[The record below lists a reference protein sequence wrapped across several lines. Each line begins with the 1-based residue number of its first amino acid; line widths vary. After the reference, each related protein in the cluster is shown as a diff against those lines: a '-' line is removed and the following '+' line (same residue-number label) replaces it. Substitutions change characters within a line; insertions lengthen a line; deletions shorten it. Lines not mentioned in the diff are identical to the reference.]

1 MSEGNRS
8 LKRVDVVLIG
18 AGNRGRAV
26 FGAYARRNP
35 ERMRVVALAEPR
47 EDRRLATAAEHGLP
61 PERVFR
67 DFRALFASRPEALA
81 AIVATGDTEHV
92 EPALAALAAGYHLL
106 LEKPIAPDPVD
117 CLRVTEAAERA
128 GRILQIGHVLRY
140 TAFYAKLHELVS
152 DGRVGR
158 VTMIDLREHVSYWHM
173 AHSYVRGK
181 FRKRA
186 LAAPFILAK
195 SCHDLDL
202 LSWLAASPASR
213 VASFGSLGVYR
224 EALAPA
230 GAPERCSAACPVQA
244 SCAWDAERF
253 YLGPED
259 RVARHWPWSDLG
271 PDPSRTARKAALE
284 AGDYGRCVFRCDNDV
299 ADHQVVAVEFES
311 GLTATL
317 GVHGTASDEV
327 RTARISGSAGELRG
341 VLQQGSIEISRHGS
355 SEREQIQIEASP
367 FGHSGGDQG
376 LLDDFCDVVSRNA
389 PERVRASGRSALE
402 SHWMGFAAERARLEG
417 RVIDMTAYR
426 DEMRRAVG

>member
-1 MSEGNRS
+1 M
-8 LKRVDVVLIG
+8 KRIDVVLVG

-26 FGAYARRNP
+26 FGAYARRHP

-61 PERVFR
+61 AARVFADSR
-67 DFRALFASRPEALA
+67 TLFAARPEAHA

-92 EPALAALAAGYHLL
+92 EPALAALERGYHLL

-152 DGRVGR
+152 AGRVGR

-224 EALAPA
+224 AALAPA

-244 SCAWDAERF
+244 GCAWDAERF

-271 PDPSRTARKAALE
+271 PDPSRPARKAALE
-284 AGDYGRCVFRCDNDV
+284 TGDYGRCVFRCDNDV
-299 ADHQVVAVEFES
+299 VDHQVVAVEFES

-341 VLQQGSIEISRHGS
+341 VLQQGRIEISRHGS
-355 SEREQIQIEASP
+355 SEREEIRIEASA

-376 LLDDFCDVVSRNA
+376 LLDDFCEVVAREA

-402 SHWMGFAAERARLEG
+402 SHWMGFAAERARLES
-417 RVIDMTAYR
+417 RVVDMAAYR
-426 DEMRRAVG
+426 EEMRRALRPPA